1 MTATTIP
8 IFIILLLGMALGA
21 VVGSLWGLGQHR
33 HIYDWLSASLISRMQ
48 QAMRSCGYSQ
58 DEIDRV
64 THRMGCKIMP
74 ANVPCPPAPEKQ
86 PEKRDFAQEPY
97 THAEVLRRLAPHGER
112 AGEWYCSSRQPW
124 KAWHVTEASADGRI
138 LAKTV
143 HDMRSH
149 KVFPVA
155 VGQDDTLQQLASN
168 IIRYNFRFLS
178 DFDRKEWGE

>member
-1 MTATTIP
+1 MTATIIP
-8 IFIILLLGMALGA
+8 TFIILLLGIVLGA
-21 VVGSLWGLGQHR
+21 VVGSLWGLCQHR

-48 QAMRSCGYSQ
+48 RAMRSCGYSQ

-64 THRMGCKIMP
+64 TDCMGCRIMP
-74 ANVPCPPAPEKQ
+74 PDIPCPPAPEKQ

-124 KAWHVTEASADGRI
+124 KAWHVTEVSADGRI

-149 KVFPVA
+149 KVFPIA
-155 VGQDDTLQQLASN
+155 VREDDTLQQLTSN
-168 IIRYNFRFLS
+168 IIRYNFRFLN
-178 DFDRKEWGE
+178 DFDCTEWDK

>member
-1 MTATTIP
+1 MTATIIP
-8 IFIILLLGMALGA
+8 TFIILLLGIVLGA

-48 QAMRSCGYSQ
+48 RAMRSCGYSQ
-58 DEIDRV
+58 DEIDMV
-64 THRMGCKIMP
+64 TDCMGCRIMP
-74 ANVPCPPAPEKQ
+74 PDIPCPPPPEKQ
-86 PEKRDFAQEPY
+86 PRRDFAQEPY
-97 THAEVLRRLAPHGER
+97 THAEVLRRLTPRDGM
-112 AGEWYCSSRQPW
+112 AGEWYCSSRQRY

-143 HDMRSH
+143 HDMRRH
-149 KVFPVA
+149 EIFPVS

-178 DFDRKEWGE
+178 DFDRTEWDK

>member
-58 DEIDRV
+58 DEIDLV

-74 ANVPCPPAPEKQ
+74 PNIPCPPAPEKQ

-97 THAEVLRRLAPHGER
+97 TYAEVLHRLTPSDEMP
-112 AGEWYCSSRQPW
+112 GEWYCTSRQPW
-124 KAWHVTEASADGRI
+124 RAWHVAEVNADGRI
-138 LAKTV
+138 IAKTV
-143 HDMRSH
+143 HDMRCH
-149 KVFPVA
+149 RVFPVP
-155 VGQDDTLQQLASN
+155 VGQDDTLQQLANN